1 MLIEL
6 KSINFKY
13 ICKAIDYIYCYNQK
27 IILKKR
33 RMKNKSRNF
42 LFAVFAIMLSGW
54 AQNSVAQNANA
65 EEIYPGIEF
74 KMNKVQ
80 EPKIPNNSV
89 NIKDFGAVNGGYVL
103 NTKAFADAIDAVS
116 KKGGGKV
123 IIPAGIWLTGPI
135 ILKSNLELHAER
147 GALIKFSPD
156 KSLYPL
162 VETSFEGLNTWRC
175 ISPIYGKNLEN
186 VAFTGSGVWDG
197 SGEVWRQVKKAK
209 LTESQWKKFVA
220 SGGVVNESKTSW
232 YPSEVFMNAS
242 EGADQNV
249 RLDLKTKEDFE
260 KIHDFLRPVL
270 VSIQNSKRVLFD
282 GPVFQNSPAWNIHPL
297 MIEDLIVRNVTVR
310 NPWFSQ
316 NGDGL
321 DVESCKNVL
330 VENSSF
336 DVGDDAICIK
346 SGKDKDGRDR
356 KKPCEN
362 IIIRNNIVY
371 HGHGGVTVG
380 SEMSSGV
387 KNMHVSNCSFMGTDV
402 GLRFKSN
409 RGRGGVVENIFIS
422 DIYMTDIPSQAIS
435 FDLYYGGKSIAETLE
450 EGGAKIANKAL
461 PVDEKTPQF
470 KNISM
475 NNITIAGA
483 QQAVFLQGLPEMN
496 LENISISNLIAKADK
511 GVTIIDGNG
520 IKISDAKFD
529 IKDSNVFTIYNVK
542 NSSLKNVE
550 INSTS
555 PKAVTINGE
564 GCQNIDLT
572 SSSNL
577 SKKIFIGE
585 TVPKKAVKL

>member
-1 MLIEL
+1 
-6 KSINFKY
+6 
-13 ICKAIDYIYCYNQK
+13 
-27 IILKKR
+27 
-33 RMKNKSRNF
+33 MKNKSRNF
-42 LFAVFAIMLSGW
+42 LFAAFVVMLSIW
-54 AQNSVAQNANA
+54 SQNSVAQNSNSNGNY
-65 EEIYPGIEF
+65 EGIEF
-74 KMNKVQ
+74 KMAVVK
-80 EPKIPNNSV
+80 EPIIPNNSV
-89 NIKDFGAVNGGYVL
+89 NIKDFGAVNSGQVL
-103 NTKAFADAIDAVS
+103 NTEAFAKAIEAITQ
-116 KKGGGKV
+116 KGGGKV
-123 IIPAGIWLTGPI
+123 IIPPGIWLTGPI
-135 ILKSNLELHAER
+135 ILKSNLELHAQA

-175 ISPIYGKNLEN
+175 ISPLYGKNLEN
-186 VAFTGSGVWDG
+186 VAFTGKGVWDG

-220 SGGVVNESKTSW
+220 SGGVLNESKTSW
-232 YPSEVFMNAS
+232 YPSEVFMKAS
-242 EGADQNV
+242 VGADQNV

-260 KIHDFLRPVL
+260 AIHDFLRPVL

-297 MIEDLIVRNVTVR
+297 MIEDLIVRNVSVR

-356 KKPCEN
+356 KVPCEN

-387 KNMHVSNCSFMGTDV
+387 KNMHVSNCTFMGTDV

-422 DIYMTDIPSQAIS
+422 DIFMTDIPSQAIS
-435 FDLYYGGKSIAETLE
+435 FNLYYGGKSIAETLE
-450 EGGAKIANKAL
+450 EGGTPVENKMI

-475 NNITIAGA
+475 KNITIAGA
-483 QQAVFLQGLPEMN
+483 NQAVFLQGLPEMN
-496 LENISISNLIAKADK
+496 LENIEISNLKVKADK
-511 GVTIIDGNG
+511 GFTIIDANG
-520 IKISDAKFD
+520 IKISDADLD
-529 IKDSNVFTIYNVK
+529 IKDTAIFDVFNVK
-542 NSSLKNVE
+542 NMSVKNVDF
-550 INSTS
+550 NSTS
-555 PKAVTINGE
+555 PTAVSINGALSE
-564 GCQNIDLT
+564 KIELI
-572 SSSNL
+572 SSSKTDL
-577 SKKIFIGE
+577 SKKTFIGKS
-585 TVPKKAVKL
+585 VPKKAVKF

>member
-1 MLIEL
+1 M
-6 KSINFKY
+6 KTKTINLLC
-13 ICKAIDYIYCYNQK
+13 IALTVVMSSWSN
-27 IILKKR
+27 
-33 RMKNKSRNF
+33 
-42 LFAVFAIMLSGW
+42 
-54 AQNSVAQNANA
+54 NSVAQNSKSN
-65 EEIYPGIEF
+65 ETYKGIEF
-74 KMNKVQ
+74 KMAIVK
-80 EPKIPNNSV
+80 EPIIPNNTV

-123 IIPAGIWLTGPI
+123 IIPPGIWLTGPI
-135 ILKSNLELHAER
+135 ILKSNLELHAET
-147 GALIKFSPD
+147 GALIKFSTD
-156 KSLYPL
+156 KSLYPIIQ
-162 VETSFEGLNTWRC
+162 TSFEGLNTWRC

-186 VAFTGSGVWDG
+186 VAFTGKGVWDG
-197 SGEVWRQVKKAK
+197 SGEVWRQVKKSK
-209 LTESQWKKFVA
+209 VTEGQWKSFVA
-220 SGGVVNESKTSW
+220 SGGVLNEKKDSW
-232 YPSEVFMNAS
+232 YPSETFMKAAT
-242 EGADQNV
+242 GADQNV

-260 KIHDFLRPVL
+260 AIHDFLRPVL

-282 GPVFQNSPAWNIHPL
+282 GPIFQNSPAWNIHPL
-297 MIEDLIVRNVTVR
+297 MIEDLIIRNVTVR

-356 KKPCEN
+356 GVPCEN

-422 DIYMTDIPSQAIS
+422 DIFMTNIPSQAIS
-435 FDLYYGGKSIAETLE
+435 FDLYYGGKSIAETLA
-450 EGGAKIANKAL
+450 EGGNTVSTKIV

-470 KNISM
+470 KNISIK
-475 NNITIAGA
+475 NITIAGA
-483 QQAVFLQGLPEMN
+483 YQAIFLQGLPEMN
-496 LENISISNLIAKADK
+496 LENIEITNLTAKADK
-511 GVTIIDGNG
+511 GVSIIDAKG
-520 IKISDAKFD
+520 IKLTNIKLDIKETNVFD
-529 IKDSNVFTIYNVK
+529 IYNGKNV
-542 NSSLKNVE
+542 SLKNVE
-550 INSTS
+550 FNSTS
-555 PKAVTINGE
+555 PKAVTINGASCE
-564 GCQNIDLT
+564 NIELV
-572 SSSNL
+572 SSPKL
-577 SKKIFIGE
+577 DYSKTTVVGE
-585 TVPKKAVKL
+585 TVRKGAVKL

>member
-1 MLIEL
+1 MR
-6 KSINFKY
+6 K
-13 ICKAIDYIYCYNQK
+13 
-27 IILKKR
+27 
-33 RMKNKSRNF
+33 KSRNL
-42 LFAVFAIMLSGW
+42 LFAAFVIMLSGFS
-54 AQNSVAQNANA
+54 QNSVAQNANY
-65 EEIYPGIEF
+65 EGIEF
-74 KMNKVQ
+74 KMAIVK
-80 EPKIPNNSV
+80 EPVIPNNSV
-89 NIKDFGAVNGGYVL
+89 NIKDFGAISGGDVL
-103 NTKAFADAIDAVS
+103 NTKAFENAIEAVT

-123 IIPAGIWLTGPI
+123 IIPPGIWLTGPI
-135 ILKSNLELHAER
+135 ILKSNLELHAQA

-175 ISPIYGKNLEN
+175 ISPLYGKNLEN
-186 VAFTGSGVWDG
+186 VAFTGKGVWDG
-197 SGEVWRQVKKAK
+197 SGEVWRQVKKSK
-209 LTESQWKKFVA
+209 MTESQWKKVIA
-220 SGGVVNESKTSW
+220 SGGVLNESKTSW

-242 EGADQNV
+242 KGADQNV
-249 RLDLKTKEDFE
+249 RPDLKTKEDFE

-297 MIEDLIVRNVTVR
+297 MIEDLIVRNVSVR

-356 KKPCEN
+356 AVPCEN

-387 KNMHVSNCSFMGTDV
+387 KNMHVSNCTFMGTDV

-422 DIYMTDIPSQAIS
+422 DIFMTDIPSQAIS
-435 FDLYYGGKSIAETLE
+435 FNLYYGGKSIAETLE
-450 EGGAKIANKAL
+450 EGGTPVVNKSV

-475 NNITIAGA
+475 KNITIAGA
-483 QQAVFLQGLPEMN
+483 NQAVFLQGLPEMN
-496 LENISISNLIAKADK
+496 LENIEITNLKAKADK
-511 GVTIIDGNG
+511 GFTIVDANG
-520 IKISDAKFD
+520 IKITNATLD
-529 IKDSNVFTIYNVK
+529 IKDSAIFDVFNVK
-542 NSSLKNVE
+542 NMSLKNVYF
-550 INSTS
+550 NSTS
-555 PKAVTINGE
+555 PKAISINGE
-564 GCQNIDLT
+564 ASAKIELI
-572 SSSNL
+572 SSANTNL
-577 SKKIFIGE
+577 SKKTFIGKS
-585 TVPKKAVKL
+585 VPKGAVKF